1 MSFAI
6 PGIGR
11 ILASHAASGVSVSAP
26 ARRTLSNLTK
36 NIHASA
42 SQLASQTRFAEAF
55 NATGSPS
62 GSGSTAPPLAKP

>member
-26 ARRTLSNLTK
+26 ATQTLSNLTR
-36 NIHASA
+36 NIHTDA
-42 SQLASQTRFAEAF
+42 SQLASQARFAEVF
-55 NATGSPS
+55 NATRSTS
-62 GSGSTAPPLAKP
+62 GSGSTAAPLAKP

>member
-26 ARRTLSNLTK
+26 AMQTLSNLAK
-36 NIHASA
+36 NIHVNA
-42 SQLASQTRFAEAF
+42 SQLANQTRFAEVF
-55 NATGSPS
+55 NTVRSAGDSGSP
-62 GSGSTAPPLAKP
+62 ALPLGKP

>member
-26 ARRTLSNLTK
+26 ATQTLSNLAK
-36 NIHASA
+36 NIHADA
-42 SQLASQTRFAEAF
+42 SQLASQARFAEVF
-55 NATGSPS
+55 NAPRATG
-62 GSGSTAPPLAKP
+62 GSGSTASRLVKP